1 MTASAQH
8 NEAPARSWKAICIW
22 LILLLI
28 GVGVLFRS
36 TFTADLSAFLPNN
49 PTQEQKLLV
58 EQLRDGMISRMILI
72 GIDGADTPTH
82 AALSKALAKKMRS
95 NDEFISVNNGEPVNQ
110 EKDRAY
116 LFNNRYLLSPSVT
129 PERFTAEGLHD
140 AFSETVDLLASPAGM
155 LVKDILPQDPTGEMT
170 TLISQFNSGRQ
181 PRKVQGAWVA
191 QDSGR
196 ALILAQTRVLG
207 SDTDGQEAAMHHI
220 REKFEA
226 AKAEVTQ
233 TIPQAA
239 KAEMI
244 MTGPG
249 VFGVNA
255 RNTISKEAGMFAI
268 ISALLIMTIL
278 FIVYRSSIAVLLGLA
293 PVLSGVMAGTI
304 AVSLGFGSVHAIT
317 LGFGT
322 TLIGEAIDYAIYLFI
337 QSGSAKNSADWAKK
351 SWPTIRLGVLTSM
364 AGFGALLFSG
374 FPGLAQLGM
383 FTIAGLVS
391 AAFVTRY
398 VLPSLLPRDFVV
410 RDLSHIGVALE
421 KIIVVLQRMRLVVL
435 GLVILACAVLW
446 INRDNLWQPE
456 LGALSPVSQEDKDL
470 DEKLRKDI
478 GAPDVRYLVVVKGK
492 TLEDALQASEKVAAR
507 LDGMVEQGQ
516 LATFE
521 SPNRY
526 LPSQATQKARLASL
540 PNATDLKQRVQ
551 QAVAGL
557 PFQASVLAPFIS
569 SVDALTQTA
578 SQPDSLQAR
587 LLSRKDL
594 VGTSMA
600 LATDSLLIE
609 QDGETTALLPLTA
622 NADDHLIDAALMRSE
637 LEKSGVKEAYFI
649 DMSIETNKL
658 YSGYMREAVLL
669 ALCGLAAMTVLLG
682 FSIRSASGLARVM
695 VPLITAVLSVAAF
708 FMLTGERMTI
718 LHLVGL
724 LLIVAVGSNYALFFA
739 QPPTIVIT
747 NPDTGEAES
756 VAQIKPTTLASLIFA
771 NMTTVIGFGVLAFSS
786 VPILSAIGKTVG
798 IGVVLALVYSAVFSN
813 MQHAKPSASFKKTT
827 S

>member
-1 MTASAQH
+1 MTTSAQH
-8 NEAPARSWKAICIW
+8 HAAPPRSWKAIGIW

-28 GVGVLFRS
+28 GVGILFRS
-36 TFTADLSAFLPNN
+36 TFTADLTAFLPNN

-58 EQLRDGMISRMILI
+58 EQLRDGMVSRMILI

-82 AALSKALAKKMRS
+82 AALSKALAQKMRS
-95 NDEFISVNNGEPVNQ
+95 NDEFVSVNNGEPVNQ

-116 LFNNRYLLSPSVT
+116 LFNNRYLLSPGVT
-129 PERFTAEGLHD
+129 PERFSVEGLHE

-155 LVKDILPQDPTGEMT
+155 LVKDILPQDPTAEMA
-170 TLISQFNSGRQ
+170 TLITQFNSGQQ
-181 PRKVQGAWVA
+181 PRKVQGVWVA
-191 QDSGR
+191 KDGGR
-196 ALILAQTRVLG
+196 ALILAQTRALG
-207 SDTDGQEAAMHHI
+207 SDTDGQEMAITHI

-226 AKAEVTQ
+226 AKADVAKTL
-233 TIPQAA
+233 PQAA
-239 KAEMI
+239 KATMI

-255 RNTISKEAGMFAI
+255 RNTISKEAGLFAI
-268 ISALLIMTIL
+268 ISAVLIMTIL
-278 FIVYRSSIAVLLGLA
+278 LIVYRSGVAVLLGLA
-293 PVLSGVMAGTI
+293 PVLSGVLAGTI

-364 AGFGALLFSG
+364 SGFGALLFSG
-374 FPGLAQLGM
+374 FPGLAQLGL

-410 RDLSHIGVALE
+410 RDLSHIGFALE
-421 KIIVVLQRMRLVVL
+421 RAIIVLRRLRLVVL
-435 GLVILACAVLW
+435 GLVVIACVVLW
-446 INRDNLWQPE
+446 INRNDLWQPE
-456 LGALSPVSQEDKDL
+456 LGALSPVSQQDKDL

-507 LDGMVEQGQ
+507 LDGMVEHGH
-516 LATFE
+516 LAAFE
-521 SPNRY
+521 SPTRY
-526 LPSQATQKARLASL
+526 LPSQAMQKARLASL
-540 PNATDLKQRVQ
+540 PNAATLTQRVA
-551 QAVAGL
+551 QAIAGL
-557 PFQASVLAPFIS
+557 PFQASVLAPFIA
-569 SVDALTQTA
+569 SVDTLAQTA
-578 SQPDSLQAR
+578 TQPDKLESR

-594 VGTSMA
+594 TGTSMA

-609 QDGETTALLPLTA
+609 QQDETTALLPLTA

-649 DMSIETNKL
+649 DLKIETDKL

-682 FSIRSASGLARVM
+682 FSIRSAGGLARVM

-739 QPPTIVIT
+739 QPPTTVVT
-747 NPDTGEAES
+747 DPETGAQEV

-771 NMTTVIGFGVLAFSS
+771 NLTTVIGFGVLGFSS

-798 IGVVLALVYSAVFSN
+798 IGVILALVYSAVFSS
-813 MQHAKPSASFKKTT
+813 MLHSKSSDSSRK
-827 S
+827 

>member
-1 MTASAQH
+1 MTTPASHDA
-8 NEAPARSWKAICIW
+8 APPRAWKAIGIW

-28 GVGVLFRS
+28 GVGVLFRAN
-36 TFTADLSAFLPNN
+36 FTADMSAFLPKD

-58 EQLRDGMISRMILI
+58 EQLRDGMISRMILL

-82 AALSKALAKKMRS
+82 AALSKALAKRMRS

-129 PERFTAEGLHD
+129 PERFSTAGLHD
-140 AFSETVDLLASPAGM
+140 AFSETVDLLASPAGL
-155 LVKDILPQDPTGEMT
+155 LVKDILPQDPTGEMA
-170 TLISQFNSGRQ
+170 TLITQFNSGQQ
-181 PRKVQGAWVA
+181 PRKVQGVWVA
-191 QDSGR
+191 KDGGR
-196 ALILAQTRVLG
+196 ALILAQTRALG
-207 SDTDGQEAAMHHI
+207 SDTDGQEAAMLHI

-226 AKAEVTQ
+226 AKAEVAQ
-233 TIPQAA
+233 TMSQAA
-239 KAEMI
+239 KADLL

-255 RNTISKEAGMFAI
+255 RNTISHEAGLFAI
-268 ISALLIMTIL
+268 VSALLIMTIL
-278 FIVYRSSIAVLLGLA
+278 FIVYRSGVAVLLGLA
-293 PVLSGVMAGTI
+293 PVLSGVLAGTV

-398 VLPSLLPRDFVV
+398 VLPSLLPRSFVV
-410 RDLSHIGVALE
+410 RDLSHIGFALQ
-421 KIIVVLQRMRLVVL
+421 KAIAVLQRLRFVVL
-435 GLVILACAVLW
+435 GFVILACAVLW

-456 LGALSPVSQEDKDL
+456 LGALSPVSQRDKDL

-492 TLEDALQASEKVAAR
+492 TLEDALQASEKVAVR
-507 LDGMVEQGQ
+507 LDGLVEQGQ
-516 LATFE
+516 LAAFE
-521 SPNRY
+521 SPTRY

-540 PNATDLKQRVQ
+540 PDAATLDQRVK
-551 QAVAGL
+551 QAVTGL
-557 PFQASVLAPFIS
+557 PFQASVLQPFVTA
-569 SVDALTQTA
+569 VDTLAATA
-578 SQPDSLQAR
+578 SKPDTLQAR

-594 VGTSMA
+594 TGTSMA

-609 QDGETTALLPLTA
+609 QPDETTALLPLTA
-622 NADDHLIDAALMRSE
+622 NADHVIDAALMRSE

-649 DMSIETNKL
+649 DLKVETDKL

-682 FSIRSASGLARVM
+682 FSIRSLGGLARVM

-739 QPPTIVIT
+739 QPPTTVIT
-747 NPDTGEAES
+747 DEETGEPRT
-756 VAQIKPTTLASLIFA
+756 VTQIKPTTLASLIFA
-771 NMTTVIGFGVLAFSS
+771 NLTTVIGFGVLGFSS

-798 IGVVLALVYSAVFSN
+798 IGVILALVYSAVFSRMPN
-813 MQHAKPSASFKKTT
+813 HPSAPTDKTNP
-827 S
+827 